1 MSNIVCVIDACSF
14 INILCIDD
22 NDMLYKSMLRNVR
35 IRVCETVIKEINVN
49 FIHKENLNADR
60 SAVDKKL
67 GELRGKCVYDSQI
80 ESACG
85 DDFFENVKNNT
96 NYIKSNGEFYSNALS
111 LYLSHKENI
120 RLTFLTDDSP
130 AKDEFAPFFS
140 RHQIGS
146 IISTADFLLLLFR
159 LDKTLT
165 KIQMRQFLDALLK
178 VYYADVAGLLDAL
191 RKISSEIDT
200 DRKCR
205 KFRKKGNIRKSLF
218 ELVKKLT
225 DHDFEG
231 IETLKNQLS
240 GVPKLNEQFEK
251 FSLVFDLSTKSGDN
265 YLNRIKEVQNNIQ
278 NDEVMRLDFS

>member
-35 IRVCETVIKEINVN
+35 IRVCETVIREINVN

-60 SAVDKKL
+60 SAVDEKL

-85 DDFFENVKNNT
+85 DDFFENVKTNT
-96 NYIKSNGEFYSNALS
+96 NYIKPNGEFYSNALS

-146 IISTADFLLLLFR
+146 IISTADFLLLLDVQVFSYLYSLLSSFLLGKGR
-159 LDKTLT
+159 NRGE
-165 KIQMRQFLDALLK
+165 KI
-178 VYYADVAGLLDAL
+178 
-191 RKISSEIDT
+191 T
-200 DRKCR
+200 
-205 KFRKKGNIRKSLF
+205 
-218 ELVKKLT
+218 
-225 DHDFEG
+225 H
-231 IETLKNQLS
+231 
-240 GVPKLNEQFEK
+240 
-251 FSLVFDLSTKSGDN
+251 
-265 YLNRIKEVQNNIQ
+265 
-278 NDEVMRLDFS
+278 